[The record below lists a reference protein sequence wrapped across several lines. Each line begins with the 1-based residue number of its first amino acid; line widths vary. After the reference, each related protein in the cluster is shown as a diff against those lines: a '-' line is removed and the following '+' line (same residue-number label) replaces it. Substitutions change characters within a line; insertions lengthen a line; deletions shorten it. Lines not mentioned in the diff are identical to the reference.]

1 MSVFN
6 FIDNAKFQFGRFF
19 LALGFLICGIILLK
33 IALVPEEVL
42 LNNGEMLPVKQSPL
56 FLYGAIFFIVGS
68 VIWFLYL
75 FGVINTLIG
84 YVIMFVMAGS
94 SVYLLYRDYK
104 TVNDDVQYLAE
115 YKKMNDDIIA
125 RMNDIKEAEVA
136 FKEYNKYFT
145 NNMDSLIHFVKTGKK
160 MSVPNIGSL
169 PERRITPEERDYIY
183 GDNRPIDKLMTEQE
197 AHALAKSPNPPADL
211 LNFKR
216 DTIYLSV
223 LDAIFYD
230 EKFIERRSKL
240 GDNLMDFH
248 PDSLRYVPYTQTM
261 VQLDTNSVM
270 KGEIRVPTLRI
281 LMVHPMDPE
290 KKYQIGDLNDNHL
303 RDNWSR

>member
-1 MSVFN
+1 
-6 FIDNAKFQFGRFF
+6 
-19 LALGFLICGIILLK
+19 
-33 IALVPEEVL
+33 
-42 LNNGEMLPVKQSPL
+42 
-56 FLYGAIFFIVGS
+56 
-68 VIWFLYL
+68 
-75 FGVINTLIG
+75 
-84 YVIMFVMAGS
+84 
-94 SVYLLYRDYK
+94 
-104 TVNDDVQYLAE
+104 
-115 YKKMNDDIIA
+115 
-125 RMNDIKEAEVA
+125 
-136 FKEYNKYFT
+136 
-145 NNMDSLIHFVKTGKK
+145 
-160 MSVPNIGSL
+160 
-169 PERRITPEERDYIY
+169 
-183 GDNRPIDKLMTEQE
+183 
-197 AHALAKSPNPPADL
+197 